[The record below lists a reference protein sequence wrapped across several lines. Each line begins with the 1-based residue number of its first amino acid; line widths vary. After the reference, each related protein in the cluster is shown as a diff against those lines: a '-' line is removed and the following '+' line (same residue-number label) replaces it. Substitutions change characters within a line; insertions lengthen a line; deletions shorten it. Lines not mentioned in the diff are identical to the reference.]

1 MATTTD
7 PAPNGAV
14 SPPVPEPLS
23 PPDNKRKRENDAESQ
38 PAVAQGPNV
47 SVRSKQTQRDVLEI
61 LQQYDTSPSF
71 LEHPLAGESSAGG
84 PSQKKARLSDGTQDE
99 TTISSK
105 LDNGAYA
112 SLNGLKEDA
121 TGVCESLETSL
132 RAKAKEAGAPN
143 AGRLSVEELKRI
155 Q

>member
-23 PPDNKRKRENDAESQ
+23 PPDNKRKRENDAEPQ
-38 PAVAQGPNV
+38 PAVTQGPNV

-71 LEHPLAGESSAGG
+71 LEHPLSEEGSASG
-84 PSQKKARLSDGTQDE
+84 PSQKKARLSDGTHDE
-99 TTISSK
+99 TTVSSK
-105 LDNGAYA
+105 L
-112 SLNGLKEDA
+112 
-121 TGVCESLETSL
+121 
-132 RAKAKEAGAPN
+132 
-143 AGRLSVEELKRI
+143 
-155 Q
+155 